1 MPPELL
7 VNKLLILSTDAI
19 KYASLIKAAGLR
31 QLKIETACNT
41 DSAITQIADCTII
54 LGEPPIISGVL
65 ASAPRLEWVQSSW
78 AGVDSLCKAGM
89 RRDYVLTGVKDIFGP
104 LISEYV
110 MTYLIALE
118 RRLFS
123 MRDNQLERRWQPLA
137 YRRCQDISLGIIG
150 LGSIGRHLAR
160 TARHFGIRVT
170 GLNRSGRPCGD
181 VEEVYTMDKLAGFL
195 EEPDYVVLT
204 LPDTPQTKHFINA
217 DVLKM
222 MKPSAV
228 LMNVG
233 RGSIINEAD
242 LIGALHEGIIGGAV
256 LDVFASEPLAL
267 DSPLWHL
274 PNVYITPHNA
284 ATSFPED
291 IVRIFTEN
299 YARFLQK
306 EPLLHGID
314 FELGY

>member
-1 MPPELL
+1 M
-7 VNKLLILSTDAI
+7 NKLLILSTDAL
-19 KYASLIKAAGLR
+19 KYAFLIKAAGLR
-31 QLKIETACNT
+31 KLKIETASNA
-41 DSAITQIADCTII
+41 DSAAAQLADCTII
-54 LGEPPIISGVL
+54 LGDPPMISGVI
-65 ASAPRLEWVQSSW
+65 ASAQRLEWVQSSW
-78 AGVDSLCKAGM
+78 AGVDSLCKVGM
-89 RRDYVLTGVKDIFGP
+89 RRDYVLTGAKDLFGP

-123 MRDNQLERRWQPLA
+123 MRDHQLERRWQPLP
-137 YRRCQDISLGIIG
+137 YRRCQDIGLGIVG
-150 LGSIGRHLAR
+150 LGSIGQQLAR
-160 TARHFGIRVT
+160 SARHFGIRVT
-170 GLNRSGRPCGD
+170 GLNRSGRPCED
-181 VEEVYTMDKLAGFL
+181 VEKVYTVDKLASFL

-242 LIGALHEGIIGGAV
+242 LIGALRGGIIGGAV

-267 DSPLWHL
+267 DNPLWQL

-291 IVRIFTEN
+291 IVRLFTEN
-299 YARFLQK
+299 YARYLQQ
-306 EPLLHGID
+306 EPLLHVID